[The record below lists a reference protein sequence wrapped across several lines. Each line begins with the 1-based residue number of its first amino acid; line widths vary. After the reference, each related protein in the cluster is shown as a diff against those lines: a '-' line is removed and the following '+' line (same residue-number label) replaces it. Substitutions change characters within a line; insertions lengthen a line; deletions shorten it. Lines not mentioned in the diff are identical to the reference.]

1 MVRFKPKTPQKP
13 RIQHYFKL
21 QFNSKSLSMGI
32 EFETPSTKAC
42 SIPPTIFSN
51 NINTWKQNWKGIA
64 PHVYLVARTWKQ
76 EAK

>member
-1 MVRFKPKTPQKP
+1 
-13 RIQHYFKL
+13 
-21 QFNSKSLSMGI
+21 MGI

-42 SIPPTIFSN
+42 PIHPTIFSN

-64 PHVYLVARTWKQ
+64 PHVYLIARTWKQ